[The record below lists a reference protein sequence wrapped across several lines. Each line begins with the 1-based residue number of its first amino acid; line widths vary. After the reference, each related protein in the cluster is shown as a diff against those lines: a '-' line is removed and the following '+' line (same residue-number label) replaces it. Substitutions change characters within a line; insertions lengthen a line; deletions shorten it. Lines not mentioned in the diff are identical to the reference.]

1 MSLGERAFANQAEYG
16 DSKTVLEHG
25 SGEHFHNTYYGN
37 TATLARG
44 QANMVFRVVF
54 FYSWINRR
62 KNKKNLMMPDL
73 DTVL

>member
-44 QANMVFRVVF
+44 QANMVFRVIF
-54 FYSWINRR
+54 FPAYI
-62 KNKKNLMMPDL
+62 KKIQTVSDL
-73 DTVL
+73 DKVS